1 MRKPDKITVTTFW
14 MDWLFLPIILGAVWL
29 TLRWALSDLSL
40 ARELGVGEALPAWVV
55 PIPLFI
61 SATAFVIIGLGML
74 IREEYWEF
82 RALCSGLIL
91 CSFSCIIGAGLILFS
106 FLQGDSG
113 FGVPGLLN
121 FIGLV
126 LMSLTIV
133 LPARV
138 DHSSVDK
145 VIRSAH
151 LWFVLLAVCVGFLMA
166 GMLLGFPYNFPRF
179 ALGFG
184 ALFFFGLGLA
194 EIPFKKTSFPWL
206 ICLWKPHIGG
216 REFHDNFP
224 ESGVW
229 RIQGLAKL
237 LVGISI
243 AVILIIVSLS

>member
-1 MRKPDKITVTTFW
+1 MRKPEKITVTTFW
-14 MDWLFLPIILGAVWL
+14 IDWLFLPIVLGAVWL
-29 TLRWALSDLSL
+29 ILRWALSDLSL
-40 ARELGVGEALPAWVV
+40 ARELGVGESLPAWVV

-82 RALCSGLIL
+82 RALYSGLIIL
-91 CSFSCIIGAGLILFS
+91 SFSCIIGAGLILFS
-106 FLQGDSG
+106 SLRGYG
-113 FGVPGLLN
+113 ELGVPGLLN

-151 LWFVLLAVCVGFLMA
+151 LWFVLLAFCVGFLMA
-166 GMLLGFPYNFPRF
+166 GMLLGFPYNFPRS

-184 ALFFFGLGLA
+184 ALFFFGLGLT
-194 EIPFKKTSFPWL
+194 EIYFSKTAFPWL
-206 ICLWKPHIGG
+206 VRLWKPHIGG
-216 REFHDNFP
+216 REFHDAFP
-224 ESGVW
+224 KSVVW
-229 RIQGLAKL
+229 RIEGLVKL
-237 LVGISI
+237 LVGIGVV
-243 AVILIIVSLS
+243 VILVIVSLS